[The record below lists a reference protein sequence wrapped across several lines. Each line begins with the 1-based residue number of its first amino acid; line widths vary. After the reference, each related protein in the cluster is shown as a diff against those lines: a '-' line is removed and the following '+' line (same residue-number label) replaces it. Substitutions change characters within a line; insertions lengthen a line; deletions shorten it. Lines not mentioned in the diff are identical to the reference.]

1 MLSDRFLISD
11 GQWDLIEPHCLGKKS
26 DPGRTG
32 GDARLFVDRPDRCA
46 MAGLAG

>member
-26 DPGRTG
+26 DQVTPVCLSVLWI
-32 GDARLFVDRPDRCA
+32 ARRCA